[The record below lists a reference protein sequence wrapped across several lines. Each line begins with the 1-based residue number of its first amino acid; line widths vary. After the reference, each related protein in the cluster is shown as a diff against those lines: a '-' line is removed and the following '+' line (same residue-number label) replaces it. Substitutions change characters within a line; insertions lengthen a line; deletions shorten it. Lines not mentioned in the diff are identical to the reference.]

1 MSETVKAIVEYGATL
16 VCTSIFVVG
25 SLWLIKYLLAE
36 QKALGVRVGELE
48 REYRDDIKGLLEST
62 TQAIDK
68 STECQEEVL
77 VELRACRKR
86 NQVA

>member
-1 MSETVKAIVEYGATL
+1 MAKMAAEYGLPL
-16 VCTSIFVVG
+16 VCAVTFVVG

-36 QKALGVRVGELE
+36 QKALGRRVGELE

-62 TQAIDK
+62 TQAIDR
-68 STECQEEVL
+68 SNECHAEVL
-77 VELRACRKR
+77 VELRSCRKR